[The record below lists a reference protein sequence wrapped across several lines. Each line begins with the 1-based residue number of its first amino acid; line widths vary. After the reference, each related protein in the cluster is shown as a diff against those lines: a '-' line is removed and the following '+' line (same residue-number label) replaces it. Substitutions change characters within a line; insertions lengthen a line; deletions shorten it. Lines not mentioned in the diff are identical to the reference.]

1 MEKAIII
8 GDFTYQNCFDRLNM
22 YIEKGKMT
30 AVSGP
35 NNCGKT
41 TLIRILSREIITES
55 DIIINHFPINIY
67 PIEEYTK
74 MVKCVIPLE
83 KIPKEETIEEELFLE
98 SNNSKE
104 VEEIMKGLKI
114 KRIANKRIKELNNKE
129 FIYYQIATSLI
140 TNPKILL
147 LDSLDTILSEKE
159 VIEVLEYL
167 KEIQTKKDLTIV
179 YTTINLNTTLM
190 SDTLFVIGDKKVA
203 LKGNPLEV
211 LKYDNIIN
219 KIGLNIPFMVDLSVK
234 LKDYDLVKNIVL
246 DQERMLD
253 ELWKWSL

>member
-1 MEKAIII
+1 MEKAIVI
-8 GDFTYQNCFDRLNM
+8 GGFYYQNCFDGLTM

-55 DIIINHFPINIY
+55 DILINHFPINIY

-83 KIPKEETIEEELFLE
+83 KIPKEETIEEELYTE
-98 SNNSKE
+98 SNDSKE
-104 VEEIMKGLKI
+104 VENIIKGLKI
-114 KRIANKRIKELNNKE
+114 KRIANKPIKELDPKE
-129 FIYYQIATSLI
+129 FVYYQIASALV

-167 KEIQTKKDLTIV
+167 KDRQEEKDLTVV
-179 YTTINLNTTLM
+179 YTTINLNTTLI
-190 SDTLFVIGDKKVA
+190 SDVLFVIGDRKVA
-203 LKGNPLEV
+203 LKGKPLEV

-234 LKDYDLVKNIVL
+234 LKDYDLVNDIVL

-253 ELWKWSL
+253 ELWK